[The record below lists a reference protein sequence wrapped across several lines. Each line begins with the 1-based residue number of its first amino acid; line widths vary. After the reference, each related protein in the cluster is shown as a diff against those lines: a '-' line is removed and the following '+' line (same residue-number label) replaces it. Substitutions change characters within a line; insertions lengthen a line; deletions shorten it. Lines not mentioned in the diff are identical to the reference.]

1 MNQSIGSKKL
11 TDQIIEFCLSQKIVK
26 CKSFNIDNLTFKN
39 NQTILIEPSTEN
51 EKFAGMQIN
60 YFKNEN
66 DLFGVYEVS
75 EYQAGKKENELH
87 IFSINDNLKDALK
100 CLTKGNKRN
109 KKDILKIWK

>member
-1 MNQSIGSKKL
+1 MNQSTESKNKTL
-11 TDQIIEFCLSQKIVK
+11 EIVNFLQKNKFEGIK
-26 CKSFNIDNLTFKN
+26 KFNIDNLTLN
-39 NQTILIEPSTEN
+39 NNLTILIEPSTEN

-75 EYQAGKKENELH
+75 EYQACKKENELH

-109 KKDILKIWK
+109 KKDILKVWN